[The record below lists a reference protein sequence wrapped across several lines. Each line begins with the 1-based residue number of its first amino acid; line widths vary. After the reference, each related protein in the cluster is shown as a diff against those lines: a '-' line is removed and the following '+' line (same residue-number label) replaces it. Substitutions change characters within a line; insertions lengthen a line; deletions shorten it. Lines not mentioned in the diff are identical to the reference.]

1 LAAALY
7 FSPGRQAYVSGANQ
21 AATAGRTGFQSGQNS
36 IARLRRWPLEDGAMD
51 GRNAQLAVIPDDV
64 AVKRVFSFGPRYRGN
79 ALATATPTAAFPQ
92 CASLQFDTASAL

>member
-64 AVKRVFSFGPRYRGN
+64 AVKRPAGPFGHCNCYSLFFLSAQPKRY
-79 ALATATPTAAFPQ
+79 
-92 CASLQFDTASAL
+92 